1 MMWMQHMKT
10 CLFQLVCLWGVHTF
24 VSQYMYR
31 SPISDMHKRE
41 STAAAA
47 GADEPQLQACSV
59 TR

>member
-1 MMWMQHMKT
+1 MKT